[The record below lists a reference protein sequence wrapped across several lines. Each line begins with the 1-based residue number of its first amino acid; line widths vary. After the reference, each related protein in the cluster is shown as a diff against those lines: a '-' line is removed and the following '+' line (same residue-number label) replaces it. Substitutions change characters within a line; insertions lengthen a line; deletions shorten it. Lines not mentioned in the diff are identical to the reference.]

1 MNRVILMGTLALAV
15 CMEPAEAQEWLK
27 LGGEPDPLGR
37 VEPVRFLK
45 YATVIEPA
53 ESDLEVGLF
62 VFCGDES
69 PQATV
74 EVHLGGASNEGA
86 PGAARID
93 GGETIDI
100 YWYQGLAGGMRLAR
114 VGDVSVLYDDE
125 GREELKGILMG
136 NGEVVLSF
144 EPVGGEDHFF
154 RLNLTGL
161 ATRIAMCE
169 SRSGEARRSQH
180 PGKTRTPKRR
190 L

>member
-1 MNRVILMGTLALAV
+1 MIRVILMGTLALVV

-53 ESDLEVGLF
+53 ESELEVGLF
-62 VFCGDES
+62 VFCGDEW
-69 PQATV
+69 PKATV
-74 EVHLGGASNEGA
+74 EIHLGGATNEGA
-86 PGAARID
+86 SGAARID

-100 YWYQGLAGGMRLAR
+100 YWYQGMGGGMRLAR

-125 GREELKGILMG
+125 GREELKAILMG

-144 EPVGGEDHFF
+144 EPFGGEDHFF
-154 RLNLTGL
+154 RLNLAGL
-161 ATRIAMCE
+161 ATRIATCE
-169 SRSGEARRSQH
+169 SRSGEVLGSQH
-180 PGKTRTPKRR
+180 S
-190 L
+190 